1 MNRKYD
7 RVVKFDE
14 RSKKFPIRK
23 ILSATERKSNH
34 WKCEITLDQGSEG
47 ACAGFGFSHEAAAE
61 PVVISGITNQ
71 AAFDLYYRARQLD
84 EFTGENYEGTSI
96 LGAVKAAVEK
106 GWYSEYRWAF
116 GEDDLALAIGYQGP
130 VVLGISWYSGMEN
143 PDPSGLIRATGNNLG
158 GHCILCNGYD
168 VNTNLYRLHN
178 SWGPKWGI
186 NGECFISVA
195 DMIKLL
201 KEDGEACIPLV
212 RKSSNVSLVDFTENE
227 CRLLA
232 NFIYDT
238 LQCVYNF
245 SPKRN
250 LDQDITNNNV
260 IQFYDEVLS
269 LVEIYKK
276 LQAAGFEGK

>member
-7 RVVKFDE
+7 RIVKFDE

-23 ILSATERKSNH
+23 ILSATERKSNY
-34 WKCEITLDQGSEG
+34 WKCEIILDQGSEG
-47 ACAGFGFSHEAAAE
+47 ACAGFGFAHEAASE
-61 PVVISGITNQ
+61 PVALSNITDSI
-71 AAFDLYYRARQLD
+71 AFDLYKRAQQLD
-84 EFTGENYEGTSI
+84 EWPGENYEGTSI
-96 LGAVKAAVEK
+96 LAAVKAAVEK

-116 GEDDLALAIGYQGP
+116 GEDDLALAIGYKGP
-130 VVLGISWYSGMEN
+130 AVLGISWYEGMEN

-178 SWGPKWGI
+178 SWGSSWGI

-212 RKSSNVSLVDFTENE
+212 RKNPEIIEELFQ
-227 CRLLA
+227 
-232 NFIYDT
+232 IY
-238 LQCVYNF
+238 LQGNSYGY
-245 SPKRN
+245 
-250 LDQDITNNNV
+250 I
-260 IQFYDEVLS
+260 
-269 LVEIYKK
+269 
-276 LQAAGFEGK
+276 